1 MPTIAITGA
10 AGAIGSTTAQ
20 VFADAGWTL
29 ALLDY
34 GAENRAALED
44 AHPDAHVA
52 AADLT
57 DSDAA
62 RDAFDALADAAGGLD
77 AVLAIAGGFAMQNA
91 HEATDAEYNRMMNLN
106 VCTLVNTARAT
117 LPHLTANDNSFFLG
131 VSAPGGVNGQAQA
144 ALYAASKGAVAAYVK
159 SLGAEYAA
167 AGLRASVLYPMGIV
181 DTPANREAMPDGDP
195 STWVAPQ
202 ELAESMLHAT
212 TRSPRGHLPEM
223 RVYAAGSQ

>member
-34 GAENRAALED
+34 GAENRAALEE

-62 RDAFDALADAAGGLD
+62 QEAFDALADAAGGLD
-77 AVLAIAGGFAMQNA
+77 AVLSIAGGFAMQAA
-91 HEATDAEYNRMMNLN
+91 HEATDADYARMMDLN
-106 VCTLVNTARAT
+106 VRTLVNTARAA
-117 LPHLTANDNSFFLG
+117 LPHLAANDHSFFLG

-167 AGLRASVLYPMGIV
+167 DGLRTSVLYPMGIV
-181 DTPANREAMPDGDP
+181 DTPANRNAMPDGDP
-195 STWVAPQ
+195 STWIAPQ
-202 ELAESMLHAT
+202 ELADTMLHLA
-212 TRSPRGHLPEM
+212 TRSPQGHLPEA
-223 RVYAAGSQ
+223 RVHASANA